1 VRVRK
6 VIPGVFLTAGLVAGC
21 AMGPAPTPPEQLD
34 HVILAISNL
43 ENGIGQLGDL
53 CGVLPI
59 HGGNHPQTGTENAL
73 LSMGSGAYT
82 EVLAPQDG
90 VALSSEYQPLRAVR
104 SLTPVGWAVATRN
117 ADLTI
122 WKLRSA
128 GFAVSEPQAGSR
140 QTPDGNVVRWRTF
153 QLTAPTIGSAP
164 FFIEWDS
171 ATAHPSTT
179 SPMGCPLLALEL
191 HTPQDEELRRL
202 LRLLA
207 LPADVTRSKTPG
219 LAVTLKG
226 LAGPTRLP
234 SAH

>member
-6 VIPGVFLTAGLVAGC
+6 VIPGILLNAGFVAGC
-21 AMGPAPTPPEQLD
+21 AVGPGPTPPEQLD

-43 ENGIGQLGDL
+43 EKGIEQLGDL

-59 HGGNHPQTGTENAL
+59 HGGKHPQTGTENAL
-73 LSMGSGAYT
+73 LSMGPGAYT

-90 VALSSEYQPLRAVR
+90 VELSPEYQPLRTVR
-104 SLTPVGWAVATRN
+104 SLTPVGWAVSTRN

-122 WKLRSA
+122 RMLRTA

-153 QLTAPTIGSAP
+153 QLTVPKIASAP

-171 ATAHPSTT
+171 ATAHPSAT
-179 SPMGCPLLALEL
+179 SPAGCPLLTLEL
-191 HTPQDEELRRL
+191 RTPHDEEMRRL
-202 LRLLA
+202 LSLLA
-207 LPADVTRSKTPG
+207 LPGDVTRSETPG
-219 LAVTLKG
+219 LAVTLEG
-226 LAGPTRLP
+226 TAGPTRLP
-234 SAH
+234 SAN